1 MDINKLFALTK
12 EKFASDLHLGV
23 GEPPV
28 LRINGK
34 LEKMDLPIL
43 TVEEVKNIINSI
55 LTNNQKTRYEEDWE
69 LDFSLEAKNIARFR
83 VNVYKQRKGD
93 ALAFRLIPAV
103 IKSIEDLELPL
114 QIKEFVN
121 YQRGLI
127 LATGP
132 TGSGKSTTLA
142 AIMDLI
148 NKERHDH
155 IITIEDPIEFIHE
168 NKNCIINQRE
178 VGYHTKSFA
187 NALRSA
193 LREDPDVILVG
204 ELRDL
209 ATISM
214 AITAA
219 ETGHVVMATLHTNDC
234 ATTVDRLIDVF
245 PPEQQRQVRV
255 QLAASL
261 KAVIAQSLIPRIDK
275 KGLIAATEI
284 MVGTTAISSLIREGK
299 THQIPSIIQTS
310 AKDGMQTMDQGL
322 KKLVIDKKID
332 KSEAVK
338 RSLNK
343 ELIYK

>member
-1 MDINKLFALTK
+1 
-12 EKFASDLHLGV
+12 
-23 GEPPV
+23 
-28 LRINGK
+28 
-34 LEKMDLPIL
+34 
-43 TVEEVKNIINSI
+43 
-55 LTNNQKTRYEEDWE
+55 
-69 LDFSLEAKNIARFR
+69 
-83 VNVYKQRKGD
+83 
-93 ALAFRLIPAV
+93 
-103 IKSIEDLELPL
+103 
-114 QIKEFVN
+114 
-121 YQRGLI
+121 
-127 LATGP
+127 
-132 TGSGKSTTLA
+132 
-142 AIMDLI
+142 
-148 NKERHDH
+148 
-155 IITIEDPIEFIHE
+155 
-168 NKNCIINQRE
+168 
-178 VGYHTKSFA
+178 
-187 NALRSA
+187 
-193 LREDPDVILVG
+193 
-204 ELRDL
+204 
-209 ATISM
+209 
-214 AITAA
+214 
-219 ETGHVVMATLHTNDC
+219 MATLHTNDC